1 MATGRSSPVGT
12 GRSSPMAT
20 GRSSPVATGRTSPVA
35 TGRSSPVA
43 TGRLSPLVT
52 GRLSPLVTR
61 AKATGRSS
69 PIMGVKSLVT
79 HHGETSGSHL
89 STLPTTKSPIL
100 NLRIRD
106 TTHHIGYNRSHSDNE
121 ILTSIVEDE
130 SNPVYDKCWSAD
142 IEKTWEQKM
151 ERLPGNIIR
160 MMRQHSQRLL
170 QCICKVKDC
179 PVHRCR
185 DDHYRRLSS
194 YSDCPLHSPL
204 STSSSSSSVFT
215 SETSL
220 DQLGM
225 DDDCVMP
232 IWKSYLYHLQMQ
244 APKPKRVVCRRDL
257 GSRVPFQYGREF
269 HGAISREETDSLL
282 SECDGCYLVRESQRA
297 PGTYTLAIRF
307 EAITKNFKLFYDG
320 QHYVGEK
327 RFDTIHDLVADG
339 LITFYLESKASDY
352 IEALSKES
360 NYEESPYYRNKYRK
374 QRELLIRSPQIYEGI
389 GVKGSYER
397 DAAVLRGDTTD
408 SSPKEDKMPID
419 VTKYKKPHNFKVH
432 TFKGPHWCEFCANFM
447 WGLIAQGVKCQDC
460 GFNAHKKCS
469 EKVPND
475 CIPAMKY
482 VKRVFCV
489 DLTTLVKAEN
499 SPIPVVVEKCVKEI
513 EARGVEAE
521 GLYRVAGFHDDVETL
536 KLAFDKDG
544 ENADISESKYEDI
557 NTITSLLKSFFRELP
572 IPLITFDAY
581 PYFMEAVQKDYMDQD
596 ERLQKIYHAMSL
608 LPPAHLNTLRYFLS
622 HLQRV
627 AAKHRINMMSFENLA
642 IVFAP
647 TLLRSPSTDPLA
659 GLTYAKFE
667 RSLIELMIAHQDI
680 LFQ

>member
-1 MATGRSSPVGT
+1 MAT
-12 GRSSPMAT
+12 A
-20 GRSSPVATGRTSPVA
+20 A
-35 TGRSSPVA
+35 
-43 TGRLSPLVT
+43 
-52 GRLSPLVTR
+52 
-61 AKATGRSS
+61 
-69 PIMGVKSLVT
+69 
-79 HHGETSGSHL
+79 
-89 STLPTTKSPIL
+89 
-100 NLRIRD
+100 
-106 TTHHIGYNRSHSDNE
+106 
-121 ILTSIVEDE
+121 
-130 SNPVYDKCWSAD
+130 
-142 IEKTWEQKM
+142 
-151 ERLPGNIIR
+151 
-160 MMRQHSQRLL
+160 
-170 QCICKVKDC
+170 
-179 PVHRCR
+179 
-185 DDHYRRLSS
+185 
-194 YSDCPLHSPL
+194 
-204 STSSSSSSVFT
+204 
-215 SETSL
+215 
-220 DQLGM
+220 GM